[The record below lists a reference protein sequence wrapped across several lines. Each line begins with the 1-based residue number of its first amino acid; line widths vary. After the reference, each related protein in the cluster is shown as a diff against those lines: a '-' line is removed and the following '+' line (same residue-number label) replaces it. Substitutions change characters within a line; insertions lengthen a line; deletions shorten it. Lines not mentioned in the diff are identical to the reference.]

1 MVWDQGPMCIAGGLC
16 LGKEYR
22 QSLYQVVAV
31 VIVPEDLSSFDP
43 TNHHVVQDTG
53 CIEAGLPRHGRE
65 GSRAAAGCQ
74 LKYLRTSPLPLHI

>member
-1 MVWDQGPMCIAGGLC
+1 MGMVWDQGPCIAGGLC

-53 CIEAGLPRHGRE
+53 CIEAGLPRHGRDVYI
-65 GSRAAAGCQ
+65 
-74 LKYLRTSPLPLHI
+74 LLRLPIDGDPIR

>member
-53 CIEAGLPRHGRE
+53 CIEADLPRHG
-65 GSRAAAGCQ
+65 SDVYI
-74 LKYLRTSPLPLHI
+74 LLRLPIDGDPIR

>member
-53 CIEAGLPRHGRE
+53 CIEAGLPRHGNGR
-65 GSRAAAGCQ
+65 RDVYI
-74 LKYLRTSPLPLHI
+74 LLRLPIDGDPIR

>member
-1 MVWDQGPMCIAGGLC
+1 MVWDQGPCIAGGLC

-53 CIEAGLPRHGRE
+53 CIEAGLPRHGR
-65 GSRAAAGCQ
+65 RDVYI
-74 LKYLRTSPLPLHI
+74 LLRLPIDGDPIR